1 MKITI
6 CGSLKFVKEM
16 KEIEL
21 KLKELGYDVLMPK
34 SAIESK
40 DNSYWE
46 DLMNNNP
53 QECSR
58 IRGERIKLHFEK
70 INSSDAVLILNYS
83 KNGKDNYIGANT
95 FLEMGYAF
103 SAEKKIFLL
112 NPLPKDHHHDELT
125 AMNPICLNKNLNLIG
140 EKN

>member
-53 QECSR
+53 QECSW

-70 INSSDAVLILNYS
+70 INSSDAVLILNY
-83 KNGKDNYIGANT
+83 T
-95 FLEMGYAF
+95 ML
-103 SAEKKIFLL
+103 
-112 NPLPKDHHHDELT
+112 
-125 AMNPICLNKNLNLIG
+125 
-140 EKN
+140 